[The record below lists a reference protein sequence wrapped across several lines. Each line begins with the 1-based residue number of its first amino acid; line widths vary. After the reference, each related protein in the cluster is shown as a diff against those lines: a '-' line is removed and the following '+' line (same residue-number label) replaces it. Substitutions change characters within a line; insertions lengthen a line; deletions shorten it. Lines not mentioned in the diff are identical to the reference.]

1 MFLKKNRNNLITDR
15 NLKGNQ
21 YKQIYI
27 DEIGQTYF
35 LGVNMRKGH
44 RNSVDKL
51 LDKAIKVE
59 LFYFMKEIFFPVT
72 LILSLYFLSKYYFLF
87 SSQHHQLF
95 LLLICLTLAY
105 ILFSM
110 RDLPIRVYLRYTHC
124 LVDNSQALR
133 SYYALEGSVSK
144 SVLVSQLTEKFRA
157 QRGRYQE
164 QLRELAE
171 ELKTGD
177 LSDHEFYN
185 LLRELSYIANF
196 KELRQGRI
204 RHLGANLSK
213 LTYTMDLETDRL
225 IPNDY
230 SYSKKFLIYV
240 AKVCSLDID
249 KFGYESAVY
258 FLYHIQSAKKDGVV
272 GIGTK
277 ACEKLACA
285 CLQYV
290 DDFDSTQN
298 ALLRDFLVEVRETY
312 LYKEQKKFL
321 DYFLKNKLNNQLK
334 YRLKKPCKGDSYE

>member
-15 NLKGNQ
+15 YLKGNQ

-35 LGVNMRKGH
+35 LRVNMRNGN
-44 RNSVDKL
+44 RIPADKL
-51 LDKAIKVE
+51 IDKAIKVE
-59 LFYFMKEIFFPVT
+59 LFHFLKEIFFPVT
-72 LILSLYFLSKYYFLF
+72 LILSLYFLSKHYFIF
-87 SSQHHQLF
+87 SSQHHRLF
-95 LLLICLTLAY
+95 LLLIFLTLAY
-105 ILFSM
+105 IFFSM
-110 RDLPIRVYLRYTHC
+110 RNLPIRVYLRYTHC

-144 SVLVSQLTEKFRA
+144 SALVSQLTEKFRA
-157 QRGRYQE
+157 QRARYQE
-164 QLRELAE
+164 LIRELGE
-171 ELKTGD
+171 QEKTGD
-177 LSDHEFYN
+177 LSEQKFYS
-185 LLRELSYIANF
+185 LLRELSYIANY
-196 KELRQGRI
+196 KELRQGRT

-213 LTYTMDLETDRL
+213 LTYRMDLETDRL

-240 AKVCSLDID
+240 AQVCSLDID

-258 FLYHIQSAKKDGVV
+258 FLYHIQSAKMDGVV
-272 GIGTK
+272 GIGFK

-290 DDFDSTQN
+290 DDFDSTQK
-298 ALLRDFLVEVRETY
+298 ALLRDFLVEVREAY

-321 DYFLKNKLNNQLK
+321 DYFLKNKLKNKLK
-334 YRLKKPCKGDSYE
+334 YRLKKPCKGDSDE